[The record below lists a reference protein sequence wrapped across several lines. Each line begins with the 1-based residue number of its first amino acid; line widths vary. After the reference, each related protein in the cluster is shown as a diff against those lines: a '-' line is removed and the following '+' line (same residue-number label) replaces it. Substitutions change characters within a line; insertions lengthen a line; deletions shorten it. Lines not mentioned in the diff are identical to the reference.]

1 MNGRGAIP
9 WKGEATRPH
18 HMTGDKIKQTRIL
31 IVEDEPMMALDLQD
45 LLVDAGFEVVGV
57 AGRLDKALAL
67 IESKDFD
74 VAVLDA
80 NLAGVS
86 ASPAGAALVT
96 RGLPFVVLSGCSL
109 AQQQDA
115 FPSGHF
121 LQKPCRPAR
130 LIDALNHLVLK
141 G

>member
-1 MNGRGAIP
+1 
-9 WKGEATRPH
+9 
-18 HMTGDKIKQTRIL
+18 MTVVSTPRTRIL
-31 IVEDEPMMALDLQD
+31 VVEDEPMIALDLQD
-45 LLVDAGFEVVGV
+45 LLVDAGFEIAGV

-67 IESKDFD
+67 IVSTDFD
-74 VAVLDA
+74 VAVVDA

-86 ASPAGAALVT
+86 ASPAAAALVT
-96 RGLPFVVLSGCSL
+96 RGVPFVVLSGYSL

-115 FPSGHF
+115 FASGHF

-130 LIDALNHLVLK
+130 LIAALNHLARK